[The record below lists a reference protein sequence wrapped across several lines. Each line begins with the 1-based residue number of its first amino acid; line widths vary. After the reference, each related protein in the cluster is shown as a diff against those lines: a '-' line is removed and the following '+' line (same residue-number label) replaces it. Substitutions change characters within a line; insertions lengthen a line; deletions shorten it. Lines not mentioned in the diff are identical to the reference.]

1 MAGFLPNL
9 AFYVLPFLLV
19 IGVVVTIH
27 EFGHFLAAKALGTKI
42 DQFSIGFGKA
52 VAHWTDK
59 SGVEWRLGWLPIGG
73 FVRFAGDENAASVP
87 DQNDL
92 AAMRR
97 DLVAREGEASL
108 QQYYHFKPVW
118 QRAIISAAGPVA
130 NFILAITIFAG
141 LLFSLGDPTTPVR
154 VDSIAP
160 GSAAQS
166 AGFQLGDVVL
176 SADGRQLNSFED
188 LRMTTILRSGTPI
201 NFLVERGPR
210 QVLVTATPHRAV
222 IVDDYGHKH
231 SLGQLGIGYRQ
242 RPGDLKIRPYSLGEA
257 VIGGTQRSW
266 DRVSTT
272 LQYIGRMAT
281 GRETAEQLAGPLGMA
296 QFSGDVTKKI
306 ASISP
311 TAGSF
316 AANAAITM
324 LEIAANISVGIGFLN
339 LLPIPVLDGGHL
351 LFYAYEAVARRPL
364 AAKVQAAG
372 YRVGL
377 ALVLGLMLFAT
388 WNDLQRLRVFNF
400 IGGLFS

>member
-9 AFYVLPFLLV
+9 AFYIIPFLLV
-19 IGVVVTIH
+19 VGIVVTIH

-52 VAHWTDK
+52 FAHWVDK

-97 DLVAREGEASL
+97 EVLLREGEVAL
-108 QQYYHFKPVW
+108 GRYYHFKPLW
-118 QRAIISAAGPVA
+118 QRAVISAAGPLA
-130 NFILAITIFAG
+130 NFVLSIAVFAGMLMALGEQVSAARVAIVMPNKPAAMAG
-141 LLFSLGDPTTPVR
+141 LLPGDVIVQANGKPVKNFETVRQLVILRTGVPISLVVERNGHQVPLSVTPARGAV
-154 VDSIAP
+154 VDAV
-160 GSAAQS
+160 GHTH
-166 AGFQLGDVVL
+166 QLGTIGIQFADLPQDRKTLRYGPIAALKGGVDRTVDVI
-176 SADGRQLNSFED
+176 Q
-188 LRMTTILRSGTPI
+188 TTV
-201 NFLVERGPR
+201 F
-210 QVLVTATPHRAV
+210 
-222 IVDDYGHKH
+222 
-231 SLGQLGIGYRQ
+231 
-242 RPGDLKIRPYSLGEA
+242 
-257 VIGGTQRSW
+257 
-266 DRVSTT
+266 
-272 LQYIGRMAT
+272 YIGRMIT
-281 GRETAEQLAGPLGMA
+281 GQETADQISGPLGMA
-296 QFSGDVTKKI
+296 QISGDLAKQ
-306 ASISP
+306 
-311 TAGSF
+311 TADVSQNLTAFIVNG
-316 AANAAITM
+316 ALTV
-324 LEIAANISVGIGFLN
+324 LLLVANISVGIGFLN